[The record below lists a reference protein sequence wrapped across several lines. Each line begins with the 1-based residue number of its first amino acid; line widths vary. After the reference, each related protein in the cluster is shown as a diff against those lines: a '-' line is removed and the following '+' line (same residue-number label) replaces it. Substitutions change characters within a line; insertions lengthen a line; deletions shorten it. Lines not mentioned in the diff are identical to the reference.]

1 MWQKGTGAP
10 PNSRCD
16 ALTDSIVRVQLNQS
30 LDIHLQSVHSAAYC
44 LSVLSPSD
52 KQMVT
57 DMLNTPTSVSFD
69 PDGMMYICDM
79 AHGAIRTLSPQSN
92 SFDMHQSQNLT
103 SLLETVCLSEEDQ
116 LSEFVREY
124 EVPFRSCTG
133 CSSQRMLSMTA
144 PHPLRG
150 SLSWV
155 QTRWSLTTRCCTW
168 QRLWQI
174 VYSVSLRVLLECT
187 T

>member
-79 AHGAIRTLSPQSN
+79 AHGAIL
-92 SFDMHQSQNLT
+92 
-103 SLLETVCLSEEDQ
+103 CLSEEDQ
-116 LSEFVREY
+116 LSEFVRDMRC
-124 EVPFRSCTG
+124 PFGRAQGAVHS
-133 CSSQRMLSMTA
+133 
-144 PHPLRG
+144 
-150 SLSWV
+150 
-155 QTRWSLTTRCCTW
+155 
-168 QRLWQI
+168 
-174 VYSVSLRVLLECT
+174 ECFP
-187 T
+187 